1 MQKHWRDLIKP
12 KKLDFEASSLTARYG
27 KLNCEPLE
35 RGVGITLGNSMRR
48 ILLSSLRGAAI
59 KAVRIEGVLHEFSTL
74 QGVTEDVTDIILNLK
89 QISLRML
96 AEDVEIVTI
105 NAAGKGI
112 VTAGDID
119 TRGKVEIINPELH
132 IATLGKDAKL
142 NIEMEVGW
150 GRGYVFSERN
160 KDEEQPIGTIPLDT
174 IFSPIEKVNFTV
186 ANARVGQQADYDRLT
201 MEVWT
206 NGSISPQD
214 AVAFA
219 AKVLQDQL
227 SIFINFE
234 DEVDEVE
241 TAEKETLA
249 EKNENINKSVEELEL
264 SVRAANCLK
273 NANIRTIGD
282 LVQRTEAEMLKT
294 KNFGRKSL
302 LEIKKVL
309 TDMGLGLGLKIDA
322 PQSETADA

>member
-1 MQKHWRDLIKP
+1 MQRHWRDLIKP
-12 KKLDFEASSLTARYG
+12 KKLEFEVSTLTAGYG
-27 KLNCEPLE
+27 KFNCEPLE
-35 RGVGITLGNSMRR
+35 RGVGITLGNSLRR
-48 ILLSSLRGAAI
+48 ILLSSLQGAGI

-74 QGVTEDVTDIILNLK
+74 QGITEDVTDIILNLK

-96 AEDVEIVTI
+96 AEDLEIITV
-105 NAAGKGI
+105 NATGPGT

-132 IATLGKDAKL
+132 IATLSKDAKL

-160 KDEEQPIGTIPLDT
+160 KEEGQPIGTIPIDT

-186 ANARVGQQADYDRLT
+186 ANARVGQQTDYDRLT
-201 MEVWT
+201 MEIWT
-206 NGSISPQD
+206 KGSINPQD

-234 DEVDEVE
+234 DEVDEDE
-241 TAEKETLA
+241 AAEKETFA
-249 EKNENINKSVEELEL
+249 EMNENINKSVEELEL

-273 NANIRTIGD
+273 NANIRTIAD
-282 LVQRTEAEMLKT
+282 LVQKTEAEMLKT
-294 KNFGRKSL
+294 KNFGKKSL
-302 LEIKKVL
+302 MEIKKVL
-309 TDMGLGLGLKIDA
+309 ADMGMGLGLKIDA
-322 PQSETADA
+322 PQSETADS

>member
-12 KKLDFEASSLTARYG
+12 KKLEFEAATLTDGYG
-27 KLNCEPLE
+27 KFNCEPLE
-35 RGVGITLGNSMRR
+35 RGVGITLGNSLRR

-59 KAVRIEGVLHEFSTL
+59 KAARIEGVLHEFSTI
-74 QGVTEDVTDIILNLK
+74 QGVTEDVTDIILNMK

-96 AEDVEIVTI
+96 AEDMEIVTI
-105 NAAGKGI
+105 NATGPGV

-119 TRGKVEIINPELH
+119 TKGKVEVINPELH
-132 IATLGKDAKL
+132 IATLGKGAKL
-142 NIEMEVGW
+142 NVEMEVGW
-150 GRGYVFSERN
+150 GRGYVSSERN
-160 KDEEQPIGTIPLDT
+160 KEEGQPIGTIALDT
-174 IFSPIEKVNFTV
+174 IFSPIKKVNFAV
-186 ANARVGQQADYDRLT
+186 ANARVGQRTDYDKLT
-201 MEVWT
+201 MEIWT
-206 NGSISPQD
+206 NGSINPQD

-234 DEVDEVE
+234 DEMVEDEG
-241 TAEKETLA
+241 AEKETLSDMS
-249 EKNENINKSVEELEL
+249 ENINKSVEELEL

-282 LVQRTEAEMLKT
+282 LVNKTEAEMLKT

-309 TDMGLGLGLKIDA
+309 TDMGLNLGLKIDA
-322 PQSETADA
+322 SQSETADS